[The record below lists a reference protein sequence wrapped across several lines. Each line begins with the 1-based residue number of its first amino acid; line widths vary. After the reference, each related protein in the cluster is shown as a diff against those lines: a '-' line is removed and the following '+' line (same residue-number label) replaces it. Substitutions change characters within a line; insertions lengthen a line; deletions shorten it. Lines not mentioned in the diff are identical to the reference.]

1 MLRLKSMWIIRQKN
15 DGWSGES
22 RQEYCV
28 IARISIRLK
37 GKFDKTAIK
46 LAMPYNT
53 KFWTTKKQHVHVILN
68 VVEISVLKWMGENTR

>member
-1 MLRLKSMWIIRQKN
+1 M
-15 DGWSGES
+15 
-22 RQEYCV
+22 

-37 GKFDKTAIK
+37 GEFDKTAIK

-53 KFWTTKKQHVHVILN
+53 KFWTIKKQHVHVILN